1 MTDVTRTN
9 DRVHSN
15 HNDEREMRSQEV
27 LAACI
32 HMHTKARRFQGVA
45 KRISYTQQER
55 ETAIGVLSVIL
66 RNGGTRFIAADMMGM
81 NVGTL
86 MNWYDKATAP
96 GTEWVVNHYKMVTT
110 KIPDI
115 P

>member
-1 MTDVTRTN
+1 MEETP
-9 DRVHSN
+9 N
-15 HNDEREMRSQEV
+15 HNDEREMTPQEV
-27 LAACI
+27 LDACI

-96 GTEWVVNHYKMVTT
+96 GTEWNVRYYKHMITT
-110 KIPDI
+110 KRAEQTE
-115 P
+115 